1 MQEEK
6 ERCTTCACW
15 YSLLFIVI
23 RENIYS
29 RMILV
34 REEWLRKRRS
44 LYSHFKSWLLCHWLK
59 CVTSKML
66 SRGNNRDKMP
76 NRTIIISFHFALFN
90 IDVSKHDDVVKCH
103 MIFKNHIDLIII
115 SVKTYFRVVL
125 FHELWYFV
133 VICFMKSTS
142 F

>member
-76 NRTIIISFHFALFN
+76 NRTIIISFYFALFN
-90 IDVSKHDDVVKCH
+90 IDVSKHDDVVKMSYDFWSLKDV
-103 MIFKNHIDLIII
+103 MIYKVYIQCPRISINLIVIDRI
-115 SVKTYFRVVL
+115 
-125 FHELWYFV
+125 
-133 VICFMKSTS
+133 
-142 F
+142 